1 MKRTLILALLCAFFS
16 CKKQSDSLSTSVF
29 SNNTVDGVVETSP
42 PTHIA
47 KYVQINSNVTGYM
60 ETLPSL
66 YYKTTKSYPLI
77 VFLHGVGELASSKGL
92 TGLNCCGLP
101 YHAARQT
108 FPASFAAPDGS
119 RHSFIAISPQFRV
132 RANADQ
138 IQSVVNYAK
147 TKYRVDPTRVYVTGL
162 SLGGGMTW
170 DYSVLHGQNAAAI
183 VPVCGGT
190 KPTTTLAQQVAS
202 KNLPIWGIYSYA
214 DEYIPEQWG
223 IDWFKWIDAANPT
236 IAPKTKLTIR
246 TSDTHIGIWKYAY
259 NPVNRIDGKN
269 IYEWMLSYRRS
280 SINMPPVAKVS
291 NDFTV
296 SLSSGWIPVVYAT
309 YSYDTDGWIAA
320 FKWTKVSGASCVI
333 ETPTSAKTRISG
345 LAAGTY
351 VFRAAVTDNKGAVSY
366 DDVKIVVTN

>member
-1 MKRTLILALLCAFFS
+1 MKRILTLALLCAFFS
-16 CKKQSDSLSTSVF
+16 CKKQDIFSLSTSVA
-29 SNNTVDGVVETSP
+29 NDNTVDAVVETSP

-77 VFLHGVGELASSKGL
+77 IFLHGVGELASSKGL

-101 YHAARQT
+101 YHANRKE

-138 IQSVVNYAK
+138 IQSVINYAK
-147 TKYRVDPTRVYVTGL
+147 SKYRVDPARIYVTGL

-190 KPTTTLAQQVAS
+190 KPTTTLAQQLAS
-202 KNLPIWGIYSYA
+202 KSLPVWGIYSAA

-223 IDWFKWIDAANPT
+223 IDWLNWIDAANPI

-259 NPVNRIDGKN
+259 NPINRIDGKN
-269 IYEWMLSYRRS
+269 IYEWMLGFRRDG
-280 SINMPPVAKVS
+280 NNPPIARAGS
-291 NDFTV
+291 DQTV
-296 SLSSGWIPVVYAT
+296 TYTPLLNATLSTDS
-309 YSYDTDGWIAA
+309 DGWIAKFQWIKTSGPA
-320 FKWTKVSGASCVI
+320 CTLSTPGTGKTKVYGMV
-333 ETPTSAKTRISG
+333 
-345 LAAGTY
+345 AGTY
-351 VFRAAVTDNKGAVSY
+351 TFRVAVTDNKGATSY
-366 DDVKIVVTN
+366 DYVKIVMR